1 MFGFDM
7 SPYLAAINSSAL
19 ESAVIVLDGML
30 LILLAVV
37 FVAQKQS
44 RSSSMKKIY
53 KNIEGDDKLDRIAS
67 RFDKCQITQ
76 DEYYRMK
83 NILKII

>member
-37 FVAQKQS
+37 FVAQKQN

>member
-1 MFGFDM
+1 MLGFDI
-7 SPYLAAINSSAL
+7 SPYLVAINSSTL
-19 ESAVIVLDGML
+19 GSAVIMIDGML

-37 FVAQKQS
+37 FVAQKQN
-44 RSSSMKKIY
+44 RSSGMKKIY
-53 KNIEGDDKLDRIAS
+53 INIQGDNKPDRIAS
-67 RFDKCQITQ
+67 LLNKGQITQ